1 MKRAWS
7 MKRMSGLAWHGRVLI
22 PELEYPNAWILKVL
36 RPIWGEPFFR
46 VFAHNRIMGTFVFE
60 LSLG

>member
-1 MKRAWS
+1 